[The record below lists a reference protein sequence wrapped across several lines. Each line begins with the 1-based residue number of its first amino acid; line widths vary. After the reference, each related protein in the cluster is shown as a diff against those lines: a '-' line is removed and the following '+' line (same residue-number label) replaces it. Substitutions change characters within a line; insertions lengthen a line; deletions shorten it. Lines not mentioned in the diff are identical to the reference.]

1 MLQAIRAV
9 IFDFNGT
16 LFNDTSFHNTA
27 WKEFA
32 LKYGK
37 TLTPDELDK
46 NIHGFTNREIL
57 KYLFQ
62 RPLAEKE
69 LKNLYEEKENLYRSV
84 CCGHPE
90 KCILT
95 KGTEDFIGFL
105 CEINIPR
112 TIATAS
118 YLPNVEMYFKI
129 FNLERWFQLNQVIY
143 DSGEFR
149 GKPHPDMF
157 LAASVKLG
165 IPIADCM
172 VIEDSKGGIQAAKN
186 AGAGT
191 IIAADFEENR
201 SKFSQFTYIDRV
213 ISDFRQ
219 LKSYFE

>member
-1 MLQAIRAV
+1 MLQVINAV

-16 LFNDTSFHNTA
+16 LFNDTSFHNKA

-57 KYLFQ
+57 EYLFQ

-69 LKNLYEEKENLYRSV
+69 LINLYEEKENLYRSV
-84 CCGHPE
+84 CHDHPE
-90 KCILT
+90 KCMLT
-95 KGTEDFIGFL
+95 EGAEDFIGFL
-105 CEINIPR
+105 CKKNIPR

-118 YLPNVEMYFKI
+118 YLPNVKLYFKI
-129 FNLERWFQLNQVIY
+129 FNLERWFQPNQVIY
-143 DSGEFR
+143 DSGEFL
-149 GKPHPDMF
+149 GKPHPDIF
-157 LAASVKLG
+157 LAASAKLW
-165 IPIADCM
+165 IPMAECM

-186 AGAGT
+186 AGAGI

-201 SKFSQFTYIDRV
+201 SKFSQFSYIDRI